1 MVTDERHRR
10 RGAAAVVLGHLAQRA
25 LRLGAPNIYLAVELL
40 ELLDSPKTAAEL
52 AAGLGISINAV
63 RKRLTTLRAADL
75 VVQHGGHGQ
84 HTTYQRTT

>member
-10 RGAAAVVLGHLAQRA
+10 RGAAAVVLGHA
-25 LRLGAPNIYLAVELL
+25 ELL